1 MPTTLIVDAA
11 RTPLGKFLGGL
22 SSLSAPSL
30 AAMVLQRLAA
40 NLNSSAQQINEV
52 LLGQVVTAGT
62 GQAPARQ
69 AVLQA
74 ELSTQI
80 PAATLNKVCGSGLY
94 SVMTADRAI
103 QAGAAKLILAG
114 GMESMSRA
122 PHLLIGSR
130 TGWKYGKQT
139 MLDSLEQDGL
149 FCAHGQS
156 TMGVYADAMAK
167 AQSISRDDQD
177 RWACQSHQRASQAIT
192 AGWYATEIVPCEVTV
207 GKQTTSITSD
217 EGPRADSTVAAL
229 ARLKPAFGADGTATA
244 GNSSPLSDGAAA
256 VTVIC
261 EDLLTKIQPRWA
273 FHIAAQAIHA
283 GPPAELFTAPISA
296 CRAVVAKA
304 GWQLADVE
312 QWEINEAFASQT
324 VACQRGLEIDPAR
337 LNAWGGA
344 IALGHPIGASGARV
358 LVTLIHR
365 LLQLQ
370 QSRGIASLCLG
381 GGEAVAVAIERVQ

>member
-22 SSLSAPSL
+22 STLSAPAL
-30 AAMVLQRLAA
+30 AAPVLQRLAH
-40 NLNSSAQQINEV
+40 NLGPHAQQIDEV

-74 ELSTQI
+74 GLSNQI

-122 PHLLIGSR
+122 PHLLVGAR

-156 TMGVYADAMAK
+156 TMGIYADAMAK
-167 AQSISRDDQD
+167 TLGISRDDQD
-177 RWACQSHQRASQAIT
+177 RWASQSHQRASQAIT
-192 AGWYATEIVPCEVTV
+192 DGRFATEIVPCEVNT
-207 GKQTTSITSD
+207 GKQTTTVASD
-217 EGPRADSTVAAL
+217 EGPRADSTVEAL
-229 ARLKPAFGADGTATA
+229 TRLKSAFGADGTATA

-256 VTVIC
+256 VTLIS
-261 EDLLTKIQPRWA
+261 EDLLSTTQTRWA
-273 FHIAAQAIHA
+273 FHIAAQAIFA
-283 GPPAELFTAPISA
+283 GPPAELFTAPIGA
-296 CRAVVAKA
+296 CRSAAAKA
-304 GWQLADVE
+304 GWQIADVE

-324 VACQRGLEIDPAR
+324 VACQRGLELDPTR
-337 LNAWGGA
+337 LNGWGGA
-344 IALGHPIGASGARV
+344 IALGHRSVP
-358 LVTLIHR
+358 
-365 LLQLQ
+365 
-370 QSRGIASLCLG
+370 
-381 GGEAVAVAIERVQ
+381 AVRAC